1 MIQIFQTLNAK
12 KRILTKQMHSAIK
25 LTLWRYYLWNHKFAR
40 ALNQWHFRWEFN
52 ASQFHFVLMMDW
64 LCAWKA
70 IQCEKSENEIETEL
84 NPYKL
89 PSSSLC
95 SRRSAAACPFG
106 GIHAERKQQ
115 KCCIFIYTTE
125 KLNVELLS
133 LWVCVRC
140 AHGFFSALAFVSLF
154 FLWSVCML
162 LLLRCKVLK
171 HTLRLLLICGI
182 CVGRLRTSITSTY
195 ALIIFHF
202 HFKVFDLFKT
212 ND

>member
-1 MIQIFQTLNAK
+1 
-12 KRILTKQMHSAIK
+12 MHSAIK

-140 AHGFFSALAFVSLF
+140 AHGFFLCVCFCFFVFPLIGLLVTAATMQSAKAYPPIAVNLWYLRRKAAHQHYVDLCTHYFSLSF
-154 FLWSVCML
+154 
-162 LLLRCKVLK
+162 
-171 HTLRLLLICGI
+171 
-182 CVGRLRTSITSTY
+182 
-195 ALIIFHF
+195 
-202 HFKVFDLFKT
+202 
-212 ND
+212 

>member
-1 MIQIFQTLNAK
+1 MSNDSNFSNSQCK
-12 KRILTKQMHSAIK
+12 KENFNNECAAHTILIK
-25 LTLWRYYLWNHKFAR
+25 LTLCRYYLWNHKFAR

-64 LCAWKA
+64 LYAWKA
-70 IQCEKSENEIETEL
+70 SQCEKSENKIEIETEL

-125 KLNVELLS
+125 KLNVD
-133 LWVCVRC
+133 C
-140 AHGFFSALAFVSLF
+140 
-154 FLWSVCML
+154 
-162 LLLRCKVLK
+162 
-171 HTLRLLLICGI
+171 
-182 CVGRLRTSITSTY
+182 
-195 ALIIFHF
+195 
-202 HFKVFDLFKT
+202 
-212 ND
+212 